1 MRIFVRFASFT
12 VLLFFVA
19 CGSDSVSLTENI
31 KGTWISKGQKITIRS
46 KVENSEDVL
55 YSDTL
60 DVEFEILKDNT
71 AKGTI
76 GNQSFSD
83 GKIKK
88 NKGLP
93 PHLTGVA
100 YIIDCGTIGKL
111 FTTDPLERKNVEI
124 WISPLASDNIMKAE
138 LRYTDG
144 MEDFPMANLQL
155 TKASE

>member
-1 MRIFVRFASFT
+1 MFWLLDFFRF
-12 VLLFFVA
+12 
-19 CGSDSVSLTENI
+19 
-31 KGTWISKGQKITIRS
+31 
-46 KVENSEDVL
+46 
-55 YSDTL
+55 
-60 DVEFEILKDNT
+60 EFEILKDNT
-71 AKGTI
+71 AKGII

-100 YIIDCGTIGKL
+100 YIIECGSIGKL

-144 MEDFPMANLQL
+144 MEDFPMADLQL
-155 TKASE
+155 TKESK